1 MGHLKNQNNAG
12 RYLYDDQP
20 LTAGIGD
27 GVANLFASRSVGQ
40 AGELSMSHVNN
51 ISQTTPVQKIV
62 ANPIQ
67 KQISPNASPVRASDR
82 LELSGASNLLAAL
95 KSNDVR
101 TDKVASIRQQIQDGT
116 YDADGQKLDAAADKL
131 LDELAEG

>member
-1 MGHLKNQNNAG
+1 MTQVDTF
-12 RYLYDDQP
+12 YDDQP

-40 AGELSMSHVNN
+40 AGELSMSQINP

-67 KQISPNASPVRASDR
+67 KEIPTEAQPVHAAT
-82 LELSGASNLLAAL
+82 ASNCPEP
-95 KSNDVR
+95 V
-101 TDKVASIRQQIQDGT
+101 ICWQP
-116 YDADGQKLDAAADKL
+116 
-131 LDELAEG
+131 